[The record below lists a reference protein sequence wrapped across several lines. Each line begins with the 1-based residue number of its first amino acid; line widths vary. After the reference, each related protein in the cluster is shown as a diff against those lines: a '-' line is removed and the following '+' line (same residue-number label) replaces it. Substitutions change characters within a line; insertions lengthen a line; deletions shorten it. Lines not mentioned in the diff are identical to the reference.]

1 MRLNSWSKITLLMFA
16 LATTLL
22 AISFLRTRVEAQ
34 THQPQTVTVKG
45 WLLDLTCAVKGQIMR
60 GAWDNIGEDHMMEDG
75 NIQKNCAT
83 LCLRGG
89 QPAALF
95 SDNKITAI
103 FACNPGGSGASR
115 SSLARF
121 VAMEVEVQ
129 GYWADGAAQTGIFV
143 PLRIRRGV
151 LRARDRYGPGGG
163 WRDVDCGI
171 MHE

>member
-1 MRLNSWSKITLLMFA
+1 MRLNSCSKITLLMFA
-16 LATTLL
+16 LAMTLL
-22 AISFLRTRVEAQ
+22 AMSFLRTRVEAQ

-45 WLLDLTCAVKGQIMR
+45 WLLDLTCAVKGQIR
-60 GAWDNIGEDHMMEDG
+60 TGAWDNIGEDHMMADG

-83 LCLRGG
+83 LCLKGG

-95 SDNKITAI
+95 SANKITAI
-103 FACNPGGSGASR
+103 LACNPGGSGASR
-115 SSLARF
+115 SSLVRF

-129 GYWADGAAQTGIFV
+129 GYWADSAAETPIFV
-143 PLRIRRGV
+143 PAKIRRGV
-151 LRARDRYGPGGG
+151 LRARDRYSESGG